1 MYMPAYGLMYHVGVA
16 SEFMTV
22 ARLRAEMA
30 DVLERLGHDGPLYLT
45 QRGKPR
51 AVLLDIDEYR
61 VLIEQLGHLDD
72 SLEALLARERR
83 ETGEGTSRPLA
94 DVTRKGRAAAPSSCW
109 GLPSH
114 LRSGRLGS
122 GHSRDARPSPP
133 RGVPQAAVAGLFV
146 PAPLAISLVGGCAL
160 RQKRLARPHGA

>member
-1 MYMPAYGLMYHVGVA
+1 MYMPAYGLTYHVAVA
-16 SEFMTV
+16 AEFITV

-61 VLIEQLGHLDD
+61 ALIEQLEHLDD

-83 ETGEGTSRPLA
+83 ERGEETSRPLV
-94 DVTRKGRAAAPSSCW
+94 DVIRERRAAAPEK
-109 GLPSH
+109 PAKKKAARRAH
-114 LRSGRLGS
+114 ARV
-122 GHSRDARPSPP
+122 SR
-133 RGVPQAAVAGLFV
+133 
-146 PAPLAISLVGGCAL
+146 
-160 RQKRLARPHGA
+160 